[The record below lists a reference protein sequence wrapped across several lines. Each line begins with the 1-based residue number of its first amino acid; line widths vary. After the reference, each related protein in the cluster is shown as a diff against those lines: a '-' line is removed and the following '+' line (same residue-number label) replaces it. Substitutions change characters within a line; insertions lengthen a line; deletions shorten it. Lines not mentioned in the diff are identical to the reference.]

1 MTMAQSL
8 FGTVALGL
16 RPKRS
21 TAKTHKGQR
30 RSYPPARPSAARYR
44 RRERRGCRPPLLS
57 LRALHARLPH
67 ACGQMVSST
76 RARVGCLL
84 ALEERAAL
92 SIACARVRT
101 RDDRA
106 ARQARRMLSTQQ
118 SAPSC
123 ARRRRGKTRCWPRL
137 AARLGQVCAGPWAY
151 RVRSPSAQRSSRP
164 RWSAMARIA
173 HRCTRHSK
181 PTRTQIAI
189 SL

>member
-1 MTMAQSL
+1 MAQRL

-106 ARQARRMLSTQQ
+106 ARQARRMLSKQP

-123 ARRRRGKTRCWPRL
+123 ARRRRGKTPLL
-137 AARLGQVCAGPWAY
+137 APVG
-151 RVRSPSAQRSSRP
+151 RSSGP
-164 RWSAMARIA
+164 GVRWTLGLQGALTECSAIESTKMVSHGTHRSSLHPSQQANA
-173 HRCTRHSK
+173 HADRH
-181 PTRTQIAI
+181 
-189 SL
+189 